1 MNYMDE
7 AIKEAKKAYLKKE
20 VPIGAVVVFNNEI
33 IGRGHNNRINKN
45 DVMAHAEIE
54 AIHEASNYLQDWRL
68 DSCDLY
74 VTLEPCNMCME
85 IIKASRI
92 NNVYF
97 LLPKLNYKKEYN
109 KTNKQMFDTNFENV
123 NEYKLIMSNFFQQN
137 CKR

>member
-92 NNVYF
+92 KNVYF

-109 KTNKQMFDTNFENV
+109 KTKKQMFDTNFENV

>member
-109 KTNKQMFDTNFENV
+109 KTNKQLFDTNFENV

>member
-109 KTNKQMFDTNFENV
+109 KTKKQMFDTNFENV

>member
-109 KTNKQMFDTNFENV
+109 KTNKQMFNTNFENV

>member
-7 AIKEAKKAYLKKE
+7 AIKEAKKAYSKKE

-109 KTNKQMFDTNFENV
+109 KTKKQMFDTNFENL

>member
-33 IGRGHNNRINKN
+33 IGLGHNNRINKN

-92 NNVYF
+92 KNVYF

-109 KTNKQMFDTNFENV
+109 KTNKQMFDTNFENM

>member
-109 KTNKQMFDTNFENV
+109 KTKKQMFDTNFENM

>member
-7 AIKEAKKAYLKKE
+7 AIKEAKKAYSKKE

-109 KTNKQMFDTNFENV
+109 KTKKQMFDTNFENV

>member
-7 AIKEAKKAYLKKE
+7 AIKEAKKANLKKE
-20 VPIGAVVVFNNEI
+20 VPIGAVVVCNNEI

-92 NNVYF
+92 KNVYF

-109 KTNKQMFDTNFENV
+109 KTNKQMFNTNFENV

>member
-7 AIKEAKKAYLKKE
+7 AIKEAKKAYSKKE

-97 LLPKLNYKKEYN
+97 LLPKLKYKKEYN
-109 KTNKQMFDTNFENV
+109 KTKKQMFDTNFENV

>member
-92 NNVYF
+92 KNVYF

-109 KTNKQMFDTNFENV
+109 KTNKQMFDTNFENM

>member
-7 AIKEAKKAYLKKE
+7 AIKEAKKAFYKKE
-20 VPIGAVVVFNNEI
+20 VPIGAIIVFNNKI
-33 IGRGHNNRINKN
+33 IGRGYNNRINKN

-54 AIHEASNYLQDWRL
+54 AIHEANNYLNDWRL

-85 IIKASRI
+85 VIKASRI
-92 NNVYF
+92 KNVYY
-97 LLPKLNYKKEYN
+97 LLPKLDYKKEYN
-109 KTNKQMFDTNFENV
+109 KTNKQMFDTKIENV
-123 NEYKLIMSNFFQQN
+123 NKYKLIMSDFFQQN

>member
-7 AIKEAKKAYLKKE
+7 AIKEAKIAYNKKE
-20 VPIGAVVVFNNEI
+20 VPIGAVVVLNNKI
-33 IGRGHNNRINKN
+33 IGRGHNNRITKN

-54 AIHEASNYLQDWRL
+54 AIHEASSVLNDWRL

-92 NNVYF
+92 KNIYY
-97 LLPKLNYKKEYN
+97 LLPKLEYKKEYN
-109 KTNKQMFDTNFENV
+109 KTNIHLFDTNIENV
-123 NEYKLIMSNFFQQN
+123 NEYKLIMSDFFQQN

>member
-137 CKR
+137 CKS